1 MGFNTLG
8 MILQNCMLIKVQT
21 SETSDRFF
29 YVLAVFKTSH
39 KECSKTQAA
48 IDFHPTPSL
57 FAYTLFYLEKFYTR
71 QRVSEFSKIIACLKL
86 NVCSVDKQNKIVKV
100 HTQLPAHILKLFFK
114 IRACLI
120 ITEIFFF
127 LKGFRVFMS

>member
-1 MGFNTLG
+1 MCFNTLG

-86 NVCSVDKQNKIVKV
+86 NVCSVDNQNKIVKV
-100 HTQLPAHILKLFFK
+100 HTQLPAHILKLFFYNQSLLNDYWNFLFLER
-114 IRACLI
+114 ISCL
-120 ITEIFFF
+120 
-127 LKGFRVFMS
+127 MS